1 MRILVKRGDREMNL
15 VTVKEL
21 YRNTDKYIDQTIEVG
36 GWVRNIR
43 DSKTFG
49 FIVLNDGTF
58 FETLQI
64 VFHDNMDNFTEI
76 CKLNVGAAI
85 IVKGKLVAT
94 PQAKQK
100 FEIQAEEV
108 FVEGPSTPDYPVQPK
123 RHSLEYLRT
132 ITHLRP
138 RTNTFQ
144 AVFRVRSLCAY
155 AIHQFFQER
164 GFVYVNTP
172 LITGSDCEG
181 AGEMFQVT
189 TLDLN
194 NVPKTEDGAVDF
206 SKDFFNKPTNLTV
219 SGQLNG
225 ETYAMAFRNIYTFGP
240 TFRAEN
246 SNTTRHAAEFWMIEP
261 EMAFADLQDNMD
273 IAEAMLKYVIRY
285 VLENAPEEMNFFNSF
300 IDKGLLDRLNGVMN
314 SEFGHVTY
322 TEAIEILEK
331 NNDNFDYKVYWGCD
345 LQTEHE
351 RYLTEKVFKR
361 PVFVTD
367 YPKEIKAFYMKL
379 NEDGKTVAAMDCL
392 VPGIGEIIGG
402 SQREDDYDKLV
413 ARMEELGLNK
423 EDYDFYLDLRKY
435 GSARHAGFGLGFERC
450 VMYLTGMG
458 NIRDVIPFPRTVNNC
473 EL

>member
-1 MRILVKRGDREMNL
+1 MCLSEEKEMEL
-15 VTVKEL
+15 TIIKDL
-21 YRNTDKYIDQTIEVG
+21 YRDTDKYIGKEIEVG
-36 GWVRNIR
+36 GWIRSIR

-64 VFHDNMDNFTEI
+64 VYHDEMENFAEI
-76 CKLNVGAAI
+76 SKLNVGAAI
-85 IVKGKLVAT
+85 IVKGTLVAT
-94 PQAKQK
+94 PEAKQP
-100 FEIQAEEV
+100 FEIQASEIV
-108 FVEGPSTPDYPVQPK
+108 VEGTSAPDYPLQKK
-123 RHSLEYLRT
+123 RHSFEYLRT
-132 ITHLRP
+132 ISHLRP

-144 AVFRVRSLCAY
+144 AVFRVRSLIAY

-164 GFVYVNTP
+164 DFVYVHTP

-181 AGEMFQVT
+181 AGEMFRVT
-189 TLDLN
+189 TLDMNDL
-194 NVPKTEDGAVDF
+194 PKTDDGKVDYT
-206 SKDFFNKPTNLTV
+206 KDFFGKETNLTV

-246 SNTTRHAAEFWMIEP
+246 SNTTRHTAEFWMIEP
-261 EMAFADLQDNMD
+261 EMAFADLKDDMML
-273 IAEAMLKYVIRY
+273 AEAMLKYVIKY
-285 VLENAPEEMNFFNSF
+285 VMDNAPEEMKFFNNF
-300 IDKGLLDRLNGVMN
+300 VDKGLIDRLNGVLN
-314 SEFGHVTY
+314 SDFGHVTY

-331 NNDNFDYKVYWGCD
+331 HNDKFDYKVSWGCD

-351 RYLTEKVFKR
+351 RYLTEEIFKR

-379 NEDGKTVAAMDCL
+379 NDDNKTVAAMDCL

-402 SQREDDYDKLV
+402 SQREDDYDKLLG
-413 ARMEELGLNK
+413 RMKELSLK
-423 EDYDFYLDLRKY
+423 EEDYGFYLDLRKY
-435 GSARHAGFGLGFERC
+435 GSTRHAGFGLGFERC
-450 VMYLTGMG
+450 VMYLTGMA

>member
-1 MRILVKRGDREMNL
+1 MNL
-15 VTVKEL
+15 ITVKDL

-49 FIVLNDGTF
+49 FIVLNDGSF
-58 FETLQI
+58 FEPLQV
-64 VFHDNMDNFTEI
+64 VFHDTMDNFTEV

-164 GFVYVNTP
+164 GFVYVHTP

-189 TLDLN
+189 TMDLN
-194 NVPKTEDGAVDF
+194 NVPKTEEGAVDF

-273 IAEAMLKYVIRY
+273 LAEAMIKYVIRY

-300 IDKGLLDRLNGVMN
+300 VDKGLLDRLNGVMN

-413 ARMEELGLNK
+413 GRMEELGLKK